1 MSYLKDREIWL
12 SSVPTGNPPAG
23 YVWVFIQNG
32 VFVVRDSNGVDKI
45 MATTTGTVTNAT
57 SASYVEYSNVANK
70 PALISGSSQVSFN
83 GITDKPALVSSSAQ
97 IVGYNLFA
105 TTGSNQFNG
114 SQAVTGSLTVTGQ
127 VVAQTL
133 NVQQVTSSIVYSSG
147 SNIFGN
153 SLGNTQQFTG
163 SLQVSGSSHYLLG
176 NVLIGTTTN
185 SNSRFQVIG
194 PNSNLLPLVDLVAS
208 GTGLF
213 QRGVRL
219 LNSGMNSGDHIMYAV
234 GQADNARNMGQ
245 VYFQYSGSASTSNRL
260 SFGLHS
266 VDDVLNILGTG
277 NVGVGTVS
285 PSAKL
290 EVEAAS
296 NPEIS
301 IASTA
306 GATSNLLSFRATSHT
321 QPIQTQLKTI
331 DNGNFTSDLA
341 FLFKAS
347 GTGGTLSEKMRI
359 TSDGKLQVLGTT
371 GLPATS
377 GTTQNGTLRLQLVG
391 YGTVLDF
398 GAEGPSTGKQ
408 WIQATNSTDL
418 SIKYPLLLNPNGG
431 NVGIGTDNPGQ
442 RLSVFQDT
450 NGDARLSLINPNTG
464 ASARTFLYIAT
475 TGNRYVG
482 MLAYGANATGTTVGL
497 SNASLGIIEAGA
509 DVSNFLINSTNP
521 IVFGV
526 NGSERMRI
534 TSGGLVRIGP
544 VTDSDGTLQVRGL
557 SQNTYNSDGYNGTG
571 ANIRLLPSSTGGTNI
586 TTGISMGVGGA
597 AEAYIGAVQQSNT
610 LADIVFQIFNGSA
623 YAERMRITSGG
634 TLYIGTATNPLSN
647 ATPLLGIVA
656 GAATDAVN
664 IKHTQN
670 GNNTVNIW
678 QTGESSF
685 AALAFYKG
693 DSQGATVG
701 SINCTTSATTFT
713 TTSDYRLKENI
724 VPVESGLNR
733 LMQLK
738 PSKFNWITTGE
749 EAEGFIA
756 HELQEIFP
764 YAVAGEKDA
773 IYSSTG
779 NIKPQSV
786 DYGRI
791 TPLLVKAIQELK
803 SENDNLKSRLEV
815 LEQS

>member
-12 SSVPTGNPPAG
+12 SSVPTDNPPAG

-32 VFVVRDSNGVDKI
+32 VFVVRDSSGVDKI

-70 PALISGSSQVSFN
+70 PALVSGSSQVSFN

-97 IVGYNLFA
+97 IVGYNVFA

-114 SQAVTGSLTVTGQ
+114 SQAITGSLTVTGQ

-153 SLGNTQQFTG
+153 SLSNTQQFTG
-163 SLQVSGSSHYLLG
+163 SLQVTGSTHYLLG
-176 NVLIGTTTN
+176 NVLIGTTTG

-194 PNSNLLPLVDLVAS
+194 SNSNLLPLVDLVAS

-219 LNSGMNSGDHIMYAV
+219 LNSGMNTGDNIMYAV

-245 VYFQYSGSASTSNRL
+245 VYFQYSGSSSTSNRL

-306 GATSNLLSFRATSHT
+306 GATSNLLSFKATSHT

-431 NVGIGTDNPGQ
+431 NVSIGTTSPGDNFI
-442 RLSVFQDT
+442 LDITST
-450 NGDARLSLINPNTG
+450 KASG
-464 ASARTFLYIAT
+464 ASGMRLTTQSTSAGPIFVFNYTGSTLTNWAIGAHQSTSGALEFVSSNSAGGDPSIAGT
-475 TGNRYVG
+475 SR
-482 MLAYGANATGTTVGL
+482 ML
-497 SNASLGIIEAGA
+497 
-509 DVSNFLINSTNP
+509 
-521 IVFGV
+521 
-526 NGSERMRI
+526 I

-634 TLYIGTATNPLSN
+634 TLYIGTATNPLAN
-647 ATPLLGIVA
+647 ATPLLGILA
-656 GAATDAVN
+656 GSFTDAVS

-678 QTGESSF
+678 QTGTSSF

-724 VPVESGLNR
+724 VPVESGLDR

-764 YAVAGEKDA
+764 DAVAGEKDA

>member
-1 MSYLKDREIWL
+1 MLINSPNISGSLK
-12 SSVPTGNPPAG
+12 VTGNTVITGSLTVLGGINATITG
-23 YVWVFIQNG
+23 
-32 VFVVRDSNGVDKI
+32 S
-45 MATTTGTVTNAT
+45 ATT
-57 SASYVEYSNVANK
+57 ASYVEYSNVANK
-70 PALISGSSQVSFN
+70 PTLVSGSSQVTYSGLTGVPSDIVSGSSQVTYSGLTGVPN
-83 GITDKPALVSSSAQ
+83 GIVSSSTQ
-97 IVGYNLFA
+97 IGGYGIFA

-114 SQAVTGSLTVTGQ
+114 SQAITGSLTVTGQ

-245 VYFQYSGSASTSNRL
+245 VYFQYSGSSSTSNRL

-306 GATSNLLSFRATSHT
+306 GVTSNLLSFKATSHT

-431 NVGIGTDNPGQ
+431 NVGIGTASPAYKLEIGGSAPTFSMASSSVTGYNEMYFHRNTSAVTGYIASGVNDNVTA
-442 RLSVFQDT
+442 S
-450 NGDARLSLINPNTG
+450 GDAFVFDNRISGGNMVF
-464 ASARTFLYIAT
+464 RTNS
-475 TGNRYVG
+475 G
-482 MLAYGANATGTTVGL
+482 
-497 SNASLGIIEAGA
+497 AGA
-509 DVSNFLINSTNP
+509 T
-521 IVFGV
+521 
-526 NGSERMRI
+526 ERMRI
-534 TSGGLVRIGP
+534 TSVG
-544 VTDSDGTLQVRGL
+544 
-557 SQNTYNSDGYNGTG
+557 
-571 ANIRLLPSSTGGTNI
+571 I
-586 TTGISMGVGGA
+586 TQLKPASG
-597 AEAYIGAVQQSNT
+597 E
-610 LADIVFQIFNGSA
+610 LALEIFNGATSTGA
-623 YAERMRITSGG
+623 MIGDADNFIIGGQTGKGLVFTANNLGQEKARITTGG
-634 TLYIGTATNPLSN
+634 TLYIGTTTNPLAN
-647 ATPLLGIVA
+647 ATPLLGILA
-656 GAATDAVN
+656 GALTDAVN

-678 QTGESSF
+678 QTGTSSF

-693 DSQGATVG
+693 DSQGSTVG

-724 VPVESGLNR
+724 VSIENGIDR

-738 PSKFNWITTGE
+738 PSKFNWINTGE

-764 YAVAGEKDA
+764 DAVTGEKDA

-791 TPLLVKAIQELK
+791 TPLLVKALQEQQSQIEILK
-803 SENDNLKSRLEV
+803 TKIEI